1 MKALLATIFT
11 LMILTK
17 TISQDHFVS
26 YIDFNNMGQ
35 FAWQIEPIDDDFL
48 LSVQT
53 TCFDSEES
61 CGGLLIFNKNG
72 DFIQDLLFER
82 FSGNFNSVLLS
93 KDSILL
99 IGEFSMGF
107 SSEYSVFKSD
117 KSISNIFIQK
127 EISNQNE
134 EYFNYVALASSIIN
148 NKILFTGASTY
159 KDINEQISTL
169 YELDSSL
176 NLIKYLEFDF
186 VNDGYTGAVELQ
198 TKNNEIFIYF
208 IYKEFSSL
216 KDSIKIL
223 KLDTSFNQTFEWSR
237 EVQDNAI
244 PRGCVSYNNDM
255 IITIPDDAFEETR
268 NIWSIDPTGQT
279 NWIYEWPNKQ
289 GRTNILR
296 IKEAKN
302 HDLLVM
308 GQILNPDILDD
319 KRYVAFVM
327 RLNSIGEQIWIRY
340 FKIEDQDT
348 RLRNYVSDLV
358 ELENGDLQLTG
369 QSRRIVYDPEFG
381 DFRPDQD
388 ILWARIGGDG
398 CIKGD
403 CDEVYLIS
411 NTNDL
416 LPAIVDISIHPNP
429 TVDGLLTINVNDHSV
444 QSAWIYDLSGQLIR
458 YQKLE
463 FGSTNVSLEGNNSI
477 FLIRI
482 VDKEG
487 RLVHSEKVVRL

>member
-1 MKALLATIFT
+1 
-11 LMILTK
+11 
-17 TISQDHFVS
+17 
-26 YIDFNNMGQ
+26 
-35 FAWQIEPIDDDFL
+35 
-48 LSVQT
+48 
-53 TCFDSEES
+53 
-61 CGGLLIFNKNG
+61 
-72 DFIQDLLFER
+72 
-82 FSGNFNSVLLS
+82 
-93 KDSILL
+93 
-99 IGEFSMGF
+99 
-107 SSEYSVFKSD
+107 
-117 KSISNIFIQK
+117 
-127 EISNQNE
+127 
-134 EYFNYVALASSIIN
+134 
-148 NKILFTGASTY
+148 
-159 KDINEQISTL
+159 
-169 YELDSSL
+169 
-176 NLIKYLEFDF
+176 
-186 VNDGYTGAVELQ
+186 
-198 TKNNEIFIYF
+198 
-208 IYKEFSSL
+208 
-216 KDSIKIL
+216 
-223 KLDTSFNQTFEWSR
+223 
-237 EVQDNAI
+237 
-244 PRGCVSYNNDM
+244 M

-487 RLVHSEKVVRL
+487 RLVHSEKVVKL